1 MAPNFSGDNNET
13 HEEIIEL
20 NNVCILLCLMHGKA
34 GCNLVMKTI

>member
-1 MAPNFSGDNNET
+1 MAPNFSGDKNET

-34 GCNLVMKTI
+34 GCKLVMKTI